1 MTTHKSSTSTSPEIR
16 EFLTQ
21 HWGFESLRDHQR
33 GPVHDLSE
41 GRHVVALL
49 PTGGG
54 KSLCFQLP
62 ALARGGLCLVVTP
75 LIALMEDQCEDLRR
89 RGIRAE
95 AWVGNNGDRVLDN
108 VRFGHTQFL
117 YLSPERL
124 SHPMFLARYTFWNVT
139 TVVIDEAH
147 CISQWGHDFR
157 PAFKEIASLQVMF
170 PNAVWG
176 AFTATATLEVLEDV
190 AQQMPGEAQLHRS
203 PMRRSNLSFDVSNWG
218 DKQATLIH
226 DALEQQGQGL
236 VYVQTRHESER
247 WSQRLQDAGMAVAS
261 YHAGLPEAEKRKR
274 QRRWRNGE
282 LQALAC
288 TSAFGMGIDAPHVR
302 WVFHAGPPPNLES
315 YIQESGRAGRDG
327 QPSRCVLYAET
338 KDFRELTAHIERQFP
353 DNQAVQKAYQWVA
366 NVSHAAVGERPESP
380 IDIVNRTHLP
390 ALKLLAAAGHFELQ
404 EAPEQPGNRGTL
416 MLTSVRVE
424 TAPDSLESQLMTWVH
439 RFAAEAP
446 TPANVKDLTIQLNTL
461 GEAMTT
467 WDPMDVLQCLEVMD
481 ARGWIDWTP
490 EPQGVVLR
498 WKRPRQATSTV
509 SVDRSRLNVLLQ
521 KMEDV
526 QRYVEHKRSTC
537 RPAMLEEAFGE
548 KNPTPCGICDIC
560 TSQRDQMRIA
570 LKEALNAGEVNPTD
584 FLLTMRPG
592 HRSFIR
598 DLMANWYKS
607 GAIVANTHTIRWS
620 NNAKPD

>member
-1 MTTHKSSTSTSPEIR
+1 M
-16 EFLTQ
+16 
-21 HWGFESLRDHQR
+21 
-33 GPVHDLSE
+33 HDLSE

-62 ALARGGLCLVVTP
+62 ALVRGGLCLVVTP

-124 SHPMFLARYTFWNVT
+124 RHPMFLARHTFWNVT

-157 PAFKEIASLQVMF
+157 PAFKEFARMQEMF

-190 AQQMPGEAQLHRS
+190 AQQMPGEPRLHRS

-218 DKQATLIH
+218 DKHATLIH

-236 VYVQTRHESER
+236 VYVQTRHDSER

-274 QRRWRNGE
+274 QRRWRSGE
-282 LQALAC
+282 LQALTC

-338 KDFRELTAHIERQFP
+338 KDFEELTAHIERQFP

-366 NVSHAAVGERPESP
+366 NVSYAAVGECPESP
-380 IDIVNRTHLP
+380 IDIVNRTHMP
-390 ALKLLAAAGHFELQ
+390 ALKLLAAAGHFDLQ
-404 EAPEQPGNRGTL
+404 ETPEQPGIRGTL

-424 TAPDSLESQLMTWVH
+424 TAPDSLESLLMTWVH

-446 TPANVKDLTIQLNTL
+446 TPANVKDLTIQLN
-461 GEAMTT
+461 A
-467 WDPMDVLQCLEVMD
+467 LE
-481 ARGWIDWTP
+481 
-490 EPQGVVLR
+490 
-498 WKRPRQATSTV
+498 KR
-509 SVDRSRLNVLLQ
+509 
-521 KMEDV
+521 
-526 QRYVEHKRSTC
+526 
-537 RPAMLEEAFGE
+537 
-548 KNPTPCGICDIC
+548 
-560 TSQRDQMRIA
+560 
-570 LKEALNAGEVNPTD
+570 
-584 FLLTMRPG
+584 
-592 HRSFIR
+592 
-598 DLMANWYKS
+598 
-607 GAIVANTHTIRWS
+607 
-620 NNAKPD
+620 

>member
-1 MTTHKSSTSTSPEIR
+1 MN
-16 EFLTQ
+16 
-21 HWGFESLRDHQR
+21 
-33 GPVHDLSE
+33 DLSK

-62 ALARGGLCLVVTP
+62 ALVRGGLCLVVTP

-108 VRFGHTQFL
+108 VRFGNTQFL

-124 SHPMFLARYTFWNVT
+124 RHPMFLARHTFWNVT

-157 PAFKEIASLQVMF
+157 PAFKEIDRLQEMF

-190 AQQMPGEAQLHRS
+190 AQQMPGKSQLHRS
-203 PMRRSNLSFDVSNWG
+203 PMRRSNLAFDVSNWG
-218 DKQATLIH
+218 DKHATLIH
-226 DALEQQGQGL
+226 DALDQQGQGL

-282 LQALAC
+282 LQALTC

-327 QPSRCVLYAET
+327 HPSRCVLYAET
-338 KDFRELTAHIERQFP
+338 KDFKELTAHIERQFP

-366 NVSHAAVGERPESP
+366 NVSYAAVGEWPESP
-380 IDIVNRTHLP
+380 IDIVDRTHLP
-390 ALKLLAAAGHFELQ
+390 ALKLLAAAGHFEIQ
-404 EAPEQPGNRGTL
+404 EAPEQQGTRGTL

-424 TAPDSLESQLMTWVH
+424 TDADSLEAQLMTWVH

-446 TPANVKDLTIQLNTL
+446 NPVNVKDLTMQLNAL
-461 GEAMTT
+461 GETMTA
-467 WDPMDVLQCLEVMD
+467 WDSKDILQCLEVLD

-490 EPQGVVLR
+490 APQGAVLR

-509 SVDRSRLNVLLQ
+509 SVDRSRLNVLRQ
-521 KMEDV
+521 KMKDV
-526 QRYVEHKRSTC
+526 QRYVEHKDSTC
-537 RPAMLEEAFGE
+537 RAAMLEEAFGE
-548 KNPTPCGICDIC
+548 KDLAPCGSCDIC
-560 TSQRDQMRIA
+560 TSQREPWRIA
-570 LKEALNAGEVNPTD
+570 LKEALNAGEVNPTE

-592 HRSFIR
+592 HRTFIR
-598 DLMANWYKS
+598 DLMSNWYKS
-607 GAIVANTHTIRWS
+607 GAIVANNHTIRWS